1 MKLLTFALIIYLA
14 YRVIIKPA
22 LQSLKSPNRQQPI
35 DDNRRPSSHKSP
47 SPADDEGEYIDYEEV
62 E

>member
-22 LQSLKSPNRQQPI
+22 LQSLKSPDQQQPI
-35 DDNRRPSSHKSP
+35 DDNHRAANPKKQSS
-47 SPADDEGEYIDYEEV
+47 ADDEGEYIDYEEV
-62 E
+62 D

>member
-22 LQSLKSPNRQQPI
+22 LQSLKSPERQQPI
-35 DDNRRPSSHKSP
+35 DDNRRPSNHKPP

>member
-22 LQSLKSPNRQQPI
+22 IQSLKSPNQQQPI
-35 DDNRRPSSHKSP
+35 DDRRQQSNNKNPSSTN
-47 SPADDEGEYIDYEEV
+47 DEGEYIDYEEV

>member
-22 LQSLKSPNRQQPI
+22 LQSLKSPEQQQPI
-35 DDNRRPSSHKSP
+35 DDNRRANQKPSA
-47 SPADDEGEYIDYEEV
+47 PADDEGEYIDYEEV
-62 E
+62 D